1 MEAGMAKL
9 AARVYAEAKIA
20 KATGGGVTPTL
31 KGVEVSRGGGRI
43 APLKN
48 PARQAAQRVGP
59 HHERPIPWVGR
70 KPKTAL

>member
-20 KATGGGVTPTL
+20 KAIQGAAATL
-31 KGVEVSRGGGRI
+31 MGADAAKGRQRVV
-43 APLKN
+43 PLTK

-59 HHERPIPWVGR
+59 HHERPIPWVGH
-70 KPKTAL
+70 KPKAAL

>member
-1 MEAGMAKL
+1 MESGMAKL

-20 KATGGGVTPTL
+20 KATQGAAATL
-31 KGVEVSRGGGRI
+31 KGADAAKGRQRVT
-43 APLKN
+43 PLAK

-70 KPKTAL
+70 KPKAAL